1 MRWFLFFILCLVGLN
16 TYQLYRHMEFMSA
29 MQGFVIR
36 DDKVEELSD
45 DSRLFPALDL
55 EYKIKPIVENNSEIM
70 GEMAYV
76 FENLIENTSIM
87 MRFSHYLDKHDPS
100 VKIVPLCPE
109 CTKAEDILLPIEEG
123 RQEELPST
131 FDQITR
137 DSYEIKMSIE
147 RIKNSLHNQKIKLKH
162 TLDQLKELK

>member
-1 MRWFLFFILCLVGLN
+1 MKWLLLFIICLLVLN
-16 TYQLYRHMEFMSA
+16 TYQLYKHMEFMSA

-36 DDKVEELSD
+36 DDKVEELSN
-45 DSRLFPALDL
+45 DSKLFPTL
-55 EYKIKPIVENNSEIM
+55 EYKIKPIVENNSETM
-70 GEMAYV
+70 SEMAYV

-109 CTKAEDILLPIEEG
+109 CTKAKDELIPIEEG

-131 FDQITR
+131 FDQITQ
-137 DSYEIKMSIE
+137 DSYEIKMTVE

>member
-1 MRWFLFFILCLVGLN
+1 MKWLLLFIICLLVLN
-16 TYQLYRHMEFMSA
+16 TYQLYKHMEFMSA
-29 MQGFVIR
+29 MQGFVIK
-36 DDKVEELSD
+36 DDKVEPSD
-45 DSRLFPALDL
+45 DSKLFPTLDL

-70 GEMAYV
+70 SEMAYV

-100 VKIVPLCPE
+100 VEIVPLCPE
-109 CTKAEDILLPIEEG
+109 CTKAEDQLLPIEEG

>member
-1 MRWFLFFILCLVGLN
+1 MRWILFFILCLVGLN

-36 DDKVEELSD
+36 DDKVEPSD
-45 DSRLFPALDL
+45 DSKLFPTL
-55 EYKIKPIVENNSEIM
+55 EYKIKPIVENNSETM
-70 GEMAYV
+70 SEMAYV
-76 FENLIENTSIM
+76 FENLIENTNIM
-87 MRFSHYLDKHDPS
+87 MRFNHYLDKHDPS
-100 VKIVPLCPE
+100 VEIVPLCPE
-109 CTKAEDILLPIEEG
+109 CTKAEDQLLPIEEG

-131 FDQITR
+131 FGQITQ
-137 DSYEIKMSIE
+137 DSYEIKMTVE